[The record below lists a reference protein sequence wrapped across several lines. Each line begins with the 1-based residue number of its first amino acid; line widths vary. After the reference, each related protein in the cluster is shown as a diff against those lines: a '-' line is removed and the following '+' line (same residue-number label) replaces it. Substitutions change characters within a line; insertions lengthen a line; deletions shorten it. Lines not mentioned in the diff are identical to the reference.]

1 MIDVDEDQMGMS
13 RDAEPD
19 VEAKSYVRPW
29 TRWVTAGVMVCAIAA
44 AVVFSVLQ
52 YQRASDNDARE
63 EALAAARDRVP
74 VLLTYNYRTL
84 TEDLAR
90 SVDQTTGKFKTEYRA
105 LANDVVERNATQ
117 KKVSTTAEVTG
128 AGVVRGDRH
137 GVVVLVFLTQSTTSP
152 GAAPSKIVNRVEVAM
167 EPTDDGWKIAGLTP
181 R

>member
-1 MIDVDEDQMGMS
+1 MIDVDEDQTGMS
-13 RDAEPD
+13 RNAEPD
-19 VEAKSYVRPW
+19 VKAKSDARRW
-29 TRWVTAGVMVCAIAA
+29 TRWVTSGVMICAIVA

-90 SVDQTTGKFKTEYRA
+90 SVDQTTGTFQSEYRA
-105 LANDVVERNATQ
+105 LAKDVVERNATQ

-128 AGVVRGDRH
+128 VGVVKGDRH
-137 GVVVLVFLTQSTTSP
+137 KVVVLVFLTQNTTSP
-152 GAAPSKIVNRVEVAM
+152 GSAPSKVVNRVEVAM